1 MSARTKARKRAL
13 DLLYSADIR
22 EIDLPTA
29 LADEDVRVAGERDR
43 QASWAYAAEI
53 VQGVID
59 RREEID
65 ELIET
70 YARDWPLDR
79 MPTVDRALLRLA
91 TWEIQ
96 SGCPGRRRDQRSGR
110 ACAGAL
116 HGGLRAIRQRR
127 ARPHRRRTLTQRT
140 PRPILGEV
148 DDL

>member
-22 EIDLPTA
+22 EVDLPTA
-29 LADEDVRVAGERDR
+29 LADEDVRVAGELDR

-53 VQGVID
+53 IQGVID
-59 RREEID
+59 RGEEID

-91 TWEIQ
+91 TWEIAFNPQ
-96 SGCPGRRRDQRSGR
+96 VPAAVAISEAVEHAQQLSTEDSARFVNGVLGRI
-110 ACAGAL
+110 AAAL
-116 HGGLRAIRQRR
+116 
-127 ARPHRRRTLTQRT
+127 
-140 PRPILGEV
+140 
-148 DDL
+148 